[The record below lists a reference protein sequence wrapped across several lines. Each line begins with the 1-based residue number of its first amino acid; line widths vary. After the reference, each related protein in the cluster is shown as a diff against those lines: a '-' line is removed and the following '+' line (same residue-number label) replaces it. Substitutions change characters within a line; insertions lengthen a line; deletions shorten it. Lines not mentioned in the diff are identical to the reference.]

1 MHKKNSKGKFAAAR
15 APVYKIYSR
24 FYSYG
29 YIVNGRGK
37 GRGTG
42 TSPNRGSRMAW
53 QPFNRS
59 LRCSGDLAQQKFK
72 DGSTLSRLQFTEMS
86 IYSYNSLYT
95 VHVELHLWK
104 RIDAP
109 PDLHNLA
116 SLYKPPELIIYRLR
130 MSINR
135 CNQFGCFFLASGK
148 MRQNLFA
155 EGHT

>member
-42 TSPNRGSRMAW
+42 TSPNRGSKMA
-53 QPFNRS
+53 QKRA
-59 LRCSGDLAQQKFK
+59 RHRDLAQQKFK
-72 DGSTLSRLQFTEMS
+72 DGSTLSRSQFTEMS